1 MEGHGNPILQEDLDI
16 IANAAIAVE
25 EFKDSTVLV
34 TGATGLVGVN
44 LVRAL
49 ACMNRIRQLNMTIY
63 ALVRNRQK
71 AQMIYGELLQRTDI
85 HLIEADLIA
94 DSFGQELSVVQ
105 FDHIIHAA
113 SVTTSKVMIEKPVE
127 TIMTSLVGTKRLL
140 DLAHQVNAKNF
151 VYISSM
157 EVYGTFDGAETS
169 MVTEEQMGYIDPL
182 EVRSNYSQSKRM
194 CENMCIAYHSQYGL
208 NVKIARLSQTFG
220 AGILSGENRVFA
232 QFANSVLNKKDIVLH
247 TKGLSEGNYCYL
259 RDTIA
264 AILVILVDGKAAQ
277 AYNVSNEETHTT
289 IYDMAKMVCEEI
301 ANHEIRVVLDIPQSN
316 IFGYAPDT
324 KLKLKTD
331 KLQALGWVPSVGL
344 KEAYLR
350 MIESIKWEQEQQ
362 V

>member
-1 MEGHGNPILQEDLDI
+1 MEAHGNPILQEDLEI
-16 IANAAIAVE
+16 IASATIPIE
-25 EFKDSTVLV
+25 QLKDSAILI

-44 LVRAL
+44 LVRAF
-49 ACMNRIRQLNMTIY
+49 ACMNRIRHLNMMIY
-63 ALVRNRQK
+63 ALVRSRQK

-85 HLIEADLIA
+85 QLIEADLIDDNFEQKIPLA
-94 DSFGQELSVVQ
+94 IV
-105 FDHIIHAA
+105 DHIIHAA

-140 DLAHQVNAKNF
+140 DLAHQVNAKSF

-157 EVYGTFDGAETS
+157 EVYGTFDGFETS
-169 MVTEEQMGYIDPL
+169 MVIEEQMGYINPL

-194 CENMCIAYHSQYGL
+194 CENMCIAYHSEYGL

-220 AGILSGENRVFA
+220 AGILPGENRVFA

-247 TKGLSEGNYCYL
+247 TRGLSEGNYCYL
-259 RDTIA
+259 RDTVI
-264 AILVILVDGKAAQ
+264 AILVILLDGKAAQ
-277 AYNVSNEETHTT
+277 AYNVSNEESHTT

-331 KLQALGWVPSVGL
+331 KLRALGWLPSVGL

-350 MIESIKWEQEQQ
+350 MISSMKWEQEQQ
-362 V
+362 T